1 MYTSFNIDIN
11 NSLTQEH
18 FSFMVIENKISLQ
31 YYSLR
36 EKDTLKKRTFKPK
49 YWWQRIDK
57 RKNNINYEEI
67 PLTKEIKEQA
77 LEKARAMITFE

>member
-1 MYTSFNIDIN
+1 MYKSFDIDIN
-11 NSLTQEH
+11 DSLKQEQ
-18 FSFMVIENKISLQ
+18 FSFILVDGRISLQ

-49 YWWQRIDK
+49 YWWQKIDQ
-57 RKNNINYEEI
+57 RRNNINFEEI

>member
-77 LEKARAMITFE
+77 LEKARVMITFE